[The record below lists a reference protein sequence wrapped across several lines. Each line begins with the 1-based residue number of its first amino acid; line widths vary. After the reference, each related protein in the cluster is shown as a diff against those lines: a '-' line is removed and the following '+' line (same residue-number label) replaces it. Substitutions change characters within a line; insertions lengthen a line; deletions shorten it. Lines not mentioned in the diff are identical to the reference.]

1 MPVTDAPDIDLLRTV
16 FAFLLSL
23 GFREIEAT
31 PWPGQGGILT
41 YASSKVRV
49 KVSLSRLHWEADVD
63 LGLVNAADTL
73 SLRSFTGLAPNE
85 ALPPPVMFSRGGE
98 QGAVERLAQLT
109 KQYAAEALQVMS
121 PVSSERVGQFQ
132 R

>member
-1 MPVTDAPDIDLLRTV
+1 
-16 FAFLLSL
+16 
-23 GFREIEAT
+23 
-31 PWPGQGGILT
+31 
-41 YASSKVRV
+41 
-49 KVSLSRLHWEADVD
+49 
-63 LGLVNAADTL
+63 
-73 SLRSFTGLAPNE
+73 
-85 ALPPPVMFSRGGE
+85 MFSRGGE